1 MAREQAL
8 AAVFWTI
15 GVFVLAY
22 SFVLARAVL
31 DGVLAAMLL
40 MLVWYARKL
49 YRLRRLELQQR
60 VDMSD
65 DRATPSDDD

>member
-15 GVFVLAY
+15 V
-22 SFVLARAVL
+22 
-31 DGVLAAMLL
+31 L